1 MSVSEQLF
9 EIIKEKSF
17 KYSETAEF
25 KLASG
30 QMSNYYFDCKMTL
43 LDPAGLR
50 LIGKAVYEKIKDVDA
65 DGIGGLTLGADP
77 IAISTSLAAL
87 EDGRILYPL
96 IVRKEPKGHGT
107 QKYIEGH
114 VSKVKKAIVL
124 DDVITTG
131 ASTIK
136 AIERMR
142 AEGIDIKIACVIIDR
157 EENDGKTNILNM
169 GVDVIP
175 LFKKT
180 DFK

>member
-1 MSVSEQLF
+1 MDYKDKLF
-9 EIIKEKSF
+9 RIISEKSF
-17 KYSETAEF
+17 KYSEKAEF

-43 LDPAGLR
+43 LDPEGLR
-50 LIGKAVYEKIKDVDA
+50 LIGQAVYELIKDIPA

-77 IAISTSLAAL
+77 IALSASIAAL
-87 EDGRILYPL
+87 ENGRILYPL

-114 VSKVKKAIVL
+114 VSKVRTAIVL

-131 ASTIK
+131 GSTIK

-142 AEGIDIKIACVIIDR
+142 NEGIEVKTACVLIDR
-157 EENDGKTNILNM
+157 EENDGRNNIAQQGL
-169 GVDVIP
+169 DVIS

-180 DFK
+180 DFR